1 MLAAAGLQGDS
12 KLHPG
17 SSLALELI
25 AKSKD
30 KEGQEFS
37 SKWFAGRTGVG
48 NCCPIVRSR
57 DAVQVKQLTCLIF
70 KALIKCMNS
79 SQSMAALFIPACM
92 REACLE

>member
-17 SSLALELI
+17 SSLPLELI

-37 SKWFAGRTGVG
+37 AVNGLQGGQVVC
-48 NCCPIVRSR
+48 NCCPFVRSR

-70 KALIKCMNS
+70 KALIKFISS
-79 SQSMAALFIPACM
+79 SQSVAALFIPAYM
-92 REACLE
+92 